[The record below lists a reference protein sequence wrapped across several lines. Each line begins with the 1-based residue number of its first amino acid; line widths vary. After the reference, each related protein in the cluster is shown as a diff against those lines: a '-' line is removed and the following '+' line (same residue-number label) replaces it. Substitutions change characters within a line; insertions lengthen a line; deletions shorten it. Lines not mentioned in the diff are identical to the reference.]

1 MAGSP
6 RWGAIAATLLLAACI
21 VPVPRGPNPLE
32 LRFMTPDR
40 LRTYSEKV
48 FRHQNRVTSRMMMAS
63 FQLDGLTEKQRQ
75 ALERA
80 ERRVNESCSSLNE
93 LASARVNQEDTG
105 LLLRGEAWMTVR
117 RCEQR
122 AEALEALLDKHGIS

>member
-1 MAGSP
+1 MTGSP
-6 RWGAIAATLLLAACI
+6 RWGAIVVLLLLAACV

-40 LRTYSEKV
+40 LRTYSENV
-48 FRHQNRVTSRMMMAS
+48 FRHQNRITSRVMMAS
-63 FQLDGLTEKQRQ
+63 FQLDGLTQKQRQ

-80 ERRVNESCSSLNE
+80 ERRVDESCSSLNQ
-93 LASARVNQEDTG
+93 LASARASQEETG

-122 AEALEALLDKHGIS
+122 TEALEALLDKYGIS

>member
-1 MAGSP
+1 MPASP
-6 RWGAIAATLLLAACI
+6 RWGAIVATLLLAACI

-32 LRFMTPDR
+32 LKFMTPDR
-40 LRTYSEKV
+40 LRTYSERV
-48 FRHQNRVTSRMMMAS
+48 FRYQNRITSRMIMAA
-63 FQLDGLTEKQRQ
+63 FQFDDLTETQRR
-75 ALERA
+75 AIERA

-93 LASARVNQEDTG
+93 LASARINQEDTG

-122 AEALEALLDKHGIS
+122 TEALEALLDKHGIS